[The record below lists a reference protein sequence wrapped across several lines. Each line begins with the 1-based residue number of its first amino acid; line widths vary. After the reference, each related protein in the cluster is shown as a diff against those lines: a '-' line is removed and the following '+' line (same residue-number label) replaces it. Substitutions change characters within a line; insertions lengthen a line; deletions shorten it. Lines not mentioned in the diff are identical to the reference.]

1 MKSLFIVV
9 LVILGLGTGVY
20 LLSTSKTS
28 TIVTPEVS
36 VSNNGGSGLSD
47 LVVLAPEVFIKNLG
61 DTDFVRIEKQA
72 KVEEGSEVK
81 TSSTGRATVRF
92 PNGTISNLTKDTSII
107 LKELSIDGNKSRIE
121 ILAGGIWSKI
131 ENILG
136 KGDVY
141 EIETENMVASV
152 RGTVFASKFVSHI
165 SSIYVLENK
174 VGVKVKNPKTK
185 EVLEDVFNFIQV
197 EEGEKTSVDTNK
209 LPTKSN
215 PLKKSLITKDDLDQ
229 ELIKENL
236 GGEYLERESI
246 QKLFLKLIQAI
257 SPNPT
262 STNKTLNQSTDSGAT
277 NSSSP
282 VLIQQVSTFTPT
294 PTPTPTPVPKP
305 ESTIELVIPNTIEAS
320 NASGAEFAI
329 NGNNLFGTK
338 KVLLNQINLGFFVVD
353 TSTIFASLPEN
364 VEPGIYD
371 VSIVTSSN
379 KTLTLNQALQIR

>member
-1 MKSLFIVV
+1 MKSLIIVV
-9 LVILGLGTGVY
+9 LVLLGLGTGVY

-28 TIVTPEVS
+28 TTVTPEATI
-36 VSNNGGSGLSD
+36 SNNDGSGLSD
-47 LVVLAPEVFIKNLG
+47 LIVLASEVFIKNPG
-61 DTDFVRIEKQA
+61 DADFVRIEKQA
-72 KVEEGSEVK
+72 KIKEGSEIK

-92 PNGTISNLTKDTSII
+92 PNGTISNLTRDTSII
-107 LKELSIDGNKSRIE
+107 LKELSTDGNKSRIQ

-152 RGTVFASKFVSHI
+152 RGTIFASKLIDHI

-174 VGVKVKNPKTK
+174 VGVKVKNPKTN
-185 EVLEDVFNFIQV
+185 EILEDVFNFIQV
-197 EEGEKTSVDTNK
+197 EEGEKTSVNTNK
-209 LPTKSN
+209 LPTKAN

-262 STNKTLNQSTDSGAT
+262 SSNNTLKPLT
-277 NSSSP
+277 SSSVTSSP
-282 VLIQQVSTFTPT
+282 SSVLIQPVST

-305 ESTIELVIPNTIEAS
+305 ESTIESVTPDMIEAS
-320 NASGAEFAI
+320 SASGAELAV
-329 NGNNLFGTK
+329 NGSNLFGTK
-338 KVLLNQINLGFFVVD
+338 KVLLNQISLDFFVVD

-364 VEPGIYD
+364 VEPGVYD

-379 KTLTLNQALQIR
+379 KTLTLNQALQVR